1 MALVKCPECGNQV
14 SDRASA
20 CPKCGY
26 PFRQQEPAQERKK
39 KTPTPPTGLED
50 SAHMHEVDAK
60 LQAIPETGE
69 VDKLYRI
76 SRSGSPDGLRFIS
89 SDEKSVYL
97 ECASCGKLLRL
108 RKDLFESVDCDGCS
122 SLIAIACPRCASS
135 KRGDAGKQSKG
146 HPHKICSQGK
156 VVATGGTNGCLG
168 FIVLGIVAFF
178 LFSLAKCSGM
188 FDAPSSSHYSDDYQ
202 NDSMSA
208 EDAIEEELGHYNY
221 DEFGHLEDDRNSDR
235 F

>member
-1 MALVKCPECGNQV
+1 
-14 SDRASA
+14 
-20 CPKCGY
+20 
-26 PFRQQEPAQERKK
+26 
-39 KTPTPPTGLED
+39 
-50 SAHMHEVDAK
+50 MHEVNAK

-135 KRGDAGKQSKG
+135 KRVMPANNPKAPAQDMLSG
-146 HPHKICSQGK
+146 QG
-156 VVATGGTNGCLG
+156 GGNWGYQRLSG

-208 EDAIEEELGHYNY
+208 EDAIEEELGHYSY